1 MESPFSSKKYNDNS
15 DEFHI
20 KNALYGNK
28 KSLNSLLEKHQ
39 KYIYN
44 VALKMLNDISDAQDA
59 TQEILIKLLTNL
71 SKYDSSKS
79 KFRTWLYRIT
89 FNHILDLKKSPYE
102 NIEPNF
108 TKFFGFMKS
117 VPDIPIEEEE
127 LSEFEETIEE
137 AKIGCMAG
145 MLMCLSREQRLIYI
159 VGEVFKIDHNLA
171 SEIFEITSV
180 NFRKKLSRA
189 RKDLYSWM
197 HNKCGLVNT
206 ENSCRCRNK
215 TKHFINEGYIDTNNL
230 KWNTNYKVKMYQLS
244 SKTIDETIIARDE
257 VYNKLYSKHPFK
269 TNLKANEVFNE
280 IVNHKRFNRFL
291 NLE

>member
-1 MESPFSSKKYNDNS
+1 MENPFSSKKYNDNS
-15 DEFHI
+15 DELYI
-20 KNALYGNK
+20 KNTLDGDK

-39 KYIYN
+39 DYIYN
-44 VALKMLNDISDAQDA
+44 IALKMLNDVSDAQDA

-89 FNHILDLKKSPYE
+89 FNYILDLKKSPYE

-108 TKFFGFMKS
+108 TKFFGFMES

-171 SEIFEITSV
+171 SEIFEITSA

-197 HNKCGLVNT
+197 HNKCGLVNK
-206 ENSCRCRNK
+206 ENPCRCRNK
-215 TKHFINEGYIDTNNL
+215 TKFFINEGHIDTDNL
-230 KWNTNYKVKMYQLS
+230 KWNANYKIKMYQLS
-244 SKTIDETIIARDE
+244 SENIDDTIIARDQ
-257 VYNKLYSKHPFK
+257 VYNKLYSEHPFK
-269 TNLKANEVFNE
+269 INLKANEVLNE
-280 IVNHKRFNRFL
+280 IVNHKEFNQFL